1 MSLRLRPF
9 VKHDIPEL
17 KAWFDTEE
25 EVLLWAGAS
34 LQYPVRDS
42 DLKALIKRH
51 RGPDP
56 THEVWAII
64 DAGNHVIGHLQ
75 IWYNQRLRQA
85 TLGRIAIAPSQ
96 RGNGL
101 ANPCLQ
107 LAKAQAFSRSWVN
120 RIELR
125 VYDHNTAAIAAYK
138 RAGFTYEGTRR
149 QSTPI
154 GRVFWNTDVMSLLR
168 SEYEGFDKRTERE

>member
-1 MSLRLRPF
+1 MNLRLRPF
-9 VKHDIPEL
+9 TKHDIPEL
-17 KAWFDTEE
+17 KTWFQTEE

-34 LQYPVRDS
+34 LHYPVRDS

-51 RGPDP
+51 RGLEPI
-56 THEVWAII
+56 HEIWAII
-64 DAGNHVIGHLQ
+64 DAESHVIGHLQ
-75 IWYNQRLRQA
+75 IWYSQRLRQA
-85 TLGRIAIAPSQ
+85 TLGRVAIAPAQ
-96 RGNGL
+96 RGNSL

-107 LAKAQAFSRSWVN
+107 LAKAQAFSRPWVN

-125 VYDHNTAAIAAYK
+125 VYDHNLAAIAAYK

-154 GRVFWNTDVMSLLR
+154 GSIFWNTDVMSLLR
-168 SEYEGFDKRTERE
+168 SEYVTFDKRT